1 MCINKHVCLTAL
13 KLHSLAASSSSGPLR
28 ATSCPLLR
36 SLAEEVKSSS
46 LFLVIDVIETE
57 HWLSSSRSSSA
68 SVSYVSL
75 VRETHILLG
84 RLVEEVAQ
92 LR

>member
-1 MCINKHVCLTAL
+1 MPLPV
-13 KLHSLAASSSSGPLR
+13 HSYGR
-28 ATSCPLLR
+28 
-36 SLAEEVKSSS
+36 LAEAVKSSS
-46 LFLVIDVIETE
+46 VFLVIDVIETE